1 MLQTIAYQKGLETLA
16 DTLQQKGFQLISFQ
30 ADSIGYDTLL
40 YYEDQN
46 HLFFQ
51 QFTKSVIHHSTSNN
65 SGALL
70 INVCNLS
77 AEEVVNIL
85 SRRTYTPLFKSV
97 TSV

>member
-16 DTLQQKGFQLISFQ
+16 DALQQKGFQLISFQ
-30 ADSIGYDTLL
+30 PGSIGYDALL

-51 QFTKSVIHHSTSNN
+51 QLTNNVIHPSTSDN

-77 AEEVVNIL
+77 TEKVVNIL
-85 SRRTYTPLFKSV
+85 RRKTYTPLFKSD
-97 TSV
+97 TSM